1 MSKRAIAIIIAGFF
15 TCFTAFAIR
24 YGYGILLPE
33 MLPAL
38 DITKGQ
44 AGVIFA
50 AYFIVY
56 TIASPILGL
65 MADRYNMRV
74 ILTLFPALL
83 CIGTFFMAFS
93 SSPSNASVFWQ
104 LGGLGTH

>member
-1 MSKRAIAIIIAGFF
+1 MSKRAVAVIIAGFF

-38 DITKGQ
+38 DITKAE
-44 AGVIFA
+44 AGGIFA

-56 TIASPILGL
+56 TITSPILGL

-83 CIGTFFMAFS
+83 CIGTFLMAFS
-93 SSPSNASVFWQ
+93 SSPLNASLFWA
-104 LGGLGTH
+104 LAG

>member
-1 MSKRAIAIIIAGFF
+1 MNKRAIAIITAGFF
-15 TCFTAFAIR
+15 TCFMAFAIR

-38 DITKGQ
+38 EITKAE
-44 AGVIFA
+44 AGGIFA
-50 AYFIVY
+50 AYFITY

-65 MADRYNMRV
+65 MADRYNMRL

-83 CIGTFFMAFS
+83 CIGA
-93 SSPSNASVFWQ
+93 A
-104 LGGLGTH
+104 